1 MDIREL
7 VRQQLP
13 LAEAQEAKR
22 RRDWQALQTQLRAI
36 AQHLADVGQNKV
48 EGRKLVVT
56 LHDQEVSICPEGR
69 LRPLVSVAPQGAGF
83 LVITG
88 FEEAMFSAPTVEDM
102 RQQVALQIAR
112 AIIQTESPRSR

>member
-1 MDIREL
+1 MEMDIREL
-7 VRQQLP
+7 VRQQFAV
-13 LAEAQEAKR
+13 AEAQEAER
-22 RRDWQALQTQLRAI
+22 SRERQSLHTRLRAI

-56 LHDQEVSICPEGR
+56 LHDQEVSVCPEGR
-69 LRPLVSVAPQGAGF
+69 LRPIVSVAPQGEGF

-88 FEEAMFSAPTVEDM
+88 FEEAMFSAPTVEAM

-112 AIIQTESPRSR
+112 AIAHSESPH